1 MAERLGS
8 KAQRDIEID
17 QGQPLNCHVRPPL
30 AAAIAWQLLA
40 ELARRYDGFEAL
52 HILEMHPGGG
62 QYDQLTIWST
72 PDHDVDVYAGQ
83 SRQLL
88 TLNLS
93 GSAHGDECDRRFH
106 WLARWLS
113 AGDVKEV
120 VEGLAHH
127 VGLPLRAPSAPTN
140 KYVFGM
146 RLIATLLKMH
156 ALERF
161 PLNAC
166 MGFCDSSGLADS
178 EVLPIVKDL
187 VGRELSRET
196 DASRWWLLRRWP
208 SETFVALIN
217 TDGRIVSA
225 TAPSPGIDLFQ
236 HYKET
241 RNIEE
246 VARAAVD
253 LL

>member
-8 KAQRDIEID
+8 RAQRDIEID
-17 QGQPLNCHVRPPL
+17 QSQPLNCHVRRPL

-40 ELARRYDGFEAL
+40 ELARRYDGVETL
-52 HILEMHPGGG
+52 HVLEMHPAGG

-72 PDHDVDVYAGQ
+72 PDHDGDVYAGQ

-88 TLNLS
+88 TLDIS
-93 GSAHGDECDRRFH
+93 GSAHGDESDRRFH

-120 VEGLAHH
+120 VEELAHH
-127 VGLPLRAPSAPTN
+127 IGLPLRAVSASTD
-140 KYVFGM
+140 KYIFGM
-146 RLIATLLKMH
+146 RLIASLLKMH

-166 MGFCDSSGLADS
+166 MGFCDSSGIAGS
-178 EVLPIVKDL
+178 GVLPIVKDL
-187 VGRELSRET
+187 VGPELSRET
-196 DASRWWLLRRWP
+196 DASRWWLLERWP
-208 SETFVALIN
+208 SKTFAALVN

-236 HYKET
+236 HYSKT
-241 RNIEE
+241 RDIEE
-246 VARAAVD
+246 VARAAID